1 MNPARIPTQAEHAA
15 MQRLNTAYYATQ
27 QASRFDLRQ
36 RTPIFTCAAPA
47 RVQPAVSETRVNV
60 YFLIAAALI
69 FAARYVGVFA

>member
-27 QASRFDLRQ
+27 QASRFDLRA
-36 RTPIFTCAAPA
+36 RTPIFTCAPE